1 MKLLPIFELIQ
12 RQTEDERIDSW
23 VTCGLANVELDGEEV
38 ALWDAST
45 DAVEEGGVK
54 YLVINGAMDACGFGR
69 NYTLKFNMDGEMVDE
84 PTFTVPKYFQD
95 VDDRGYDRLVH
106 KLIVNNIKLFTVN
119 AYDNQNPAERIEISY

>member
-1 MKLLPIFELIQ
+1 MKLLPIFDLIQ

-23 VTCGLANVELDGEEV
+23 VTCGLANVEWNGEEV

-45 DAVEEGGVK
+45 DAVEEDGVK
-54 YLVINGAMDACGFGR
+54 YLAISGCMDSGGFGR

-84 PTFTVPKYFQD
+84 PTFTVPKHCQQ
-95 VDDRGYDRLVH
+95 VEERGYDHLIH

-119 AYDNQNPAERIEISY
+119 AYDNQNPDERIEISY